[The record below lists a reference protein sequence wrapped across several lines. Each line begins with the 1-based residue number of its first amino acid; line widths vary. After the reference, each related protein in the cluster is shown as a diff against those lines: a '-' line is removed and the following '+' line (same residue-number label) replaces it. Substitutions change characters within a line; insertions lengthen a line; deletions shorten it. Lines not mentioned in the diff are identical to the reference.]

1 MASTLGAGIRTDIA
15 FLRSLTHQFSYMAA
29 AFPINCLPLDS
40 SRWTELDH
48 AYGKAGD
55 TPALLEQLGAFPS
68 SLNNAEPWYSLWSS
82 LAHQGDVYP
91 ASFAAVPH
99 VVRTLSNAPLK
110 ADFSYFQFPAVVE
123 AWRQQK
129 GVQVPEDLR
138 VDYFAALAAL
148 PRLVALAADRD
159 WDGGFL
165 ACALAAISAAK
176 GYGAVAEAALELTP
190 DVAPEFLDWFY
201 SR

>member
-1 MASTLGAGIRTDIA
+1 M
-15 FLRSLTHQFSYMAA
+15 
-29 AFPINCLPLDS
+29 PLNS
-40 SRWTELDH
+40 PRWAELDH
-48 AYGKAGD
+48 AYGKAHD
-55 TPALLEQLGAFPS
+55 TPALLEKLEALPS
-68 SLNNAEPWYSLWSS
+68 SVDDAEPWYSLWSS

-99 VVRTLSNAPLK
+99 VVRALANAPLK

-123 AWRQQK
+123 AWRQRK
-129 GVQVPEDLR
+129 GVQVPEDLCA
-138 VDYFAALAAL
+138 DYSAALAAL
-148 PRLVALAADRD
+148 PRLVAAAANKD

-165 ACALAAISAAK
+165 SCALAAIAAAK
-176 GYGAVAEAALELTP
+176 GYGAVAEAALELSP

>member
-1 MASTLGAGIRTDIA
+1 M
-15 FLRSLTHQFSYMAA
+15 
-29 AFPINCLPLDS
+29 
-40 SRWTELDH
+40 
-48 AYGKAGD
+48 
-55 TPALLEQLGAFPS
+55 
-68 SLNNAEPWYSLWSS
+68 
-82 LAHQGDVYP
+82 
-91 ASFAAVPH
+91 
-99 VVRTLSNAPLK
+99 K

-148 PRLVALAADRD
+148 PRLVALAADKD

-165 ACALAAISAAK
+165 ACALAAIAAAK

>member
-1 MASTLGAGIRTDIA
+1 MVASL
-15 FLRSLTHQFSYMAA
+15 SV
-29 AFPINCLPLDS
+29 NCLPLNS
-40 SRWTELDH
+40 PRWAELDH
-48 AYGKAGD
+48 AYGKAHD
-55 TPALLEQLGAFPS
+55 TPALLKKLEEFPS
-68 SLNNAEPWYSLWSS
+68 SLDNAEPWYSLWSS

-99 VVRTLSNAPLK
+99 VVRVLAIAPLK
-110 ADFSYFQFPAVVE
+110 VDFSYFQFPAVVE
-123 AWRQQK
+123 VWRRQK

-138 VDYFAALAAL
+138 VDYFGALATL

-165 ACALAAISAAK
+165 ACALAAIAAAK
-176 GYGAVAEAALELTP
+176 GYGAVAEAVLELTP

>member
-1 MASTLGAGIRTDIA
+1 M
-15 FLRSLTHQFSYMAA
+15 FSVR
-29 AFPINCLPLDS
+29 CLPLDS
-40 SRWTELDH
+40 PRWNELDH
-48 AYGKAGD
+48 AYGKAHN
-55 TPALLEQLGAFPS
+55 TPALLRQLESLPS
-68 SLNNAEPWYSLWSS
+68 SLDDAEPWYSLWSA

-99 VVRTLSNAPLK
+99 VLRVLASAPEK

-123 AWRQQK
+123 TWRQQK
-129 GVQVPEDLR
+129 GVLVPEDLR
-138 VDYFAALAAL
+138 DGYFAALAAL
-148 PRLVALAADRD
+148 PRLVAAAANRE
-159 WDGGFL
+159 WDSGLL
-165 ACALAAISAAK
+165 ACALAAIAAAK